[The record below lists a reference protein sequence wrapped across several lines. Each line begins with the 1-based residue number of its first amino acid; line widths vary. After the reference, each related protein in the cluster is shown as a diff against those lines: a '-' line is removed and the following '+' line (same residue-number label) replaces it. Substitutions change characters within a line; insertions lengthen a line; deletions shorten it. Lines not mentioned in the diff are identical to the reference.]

1 MDVQEVVKNLMIT
14 RIEVREETHPDVVRH
29 VFPRDIQVIKV
40 PLANE
45 DLADA
50 RISLLHVL
58 RDIISHL
65 IGLKVS
71 LASSAQ
77 KHSSTTAP
85 PPPSLTF
92 AAVHVPRIRARA

>member
-1 MDVQEVVKNLMIT
+1 MQEVVKNLMIT
-14 RIEVREETHPDVVRH
+14 QIEVREETHPDVVRH

-71 LASSAQ
+71 LTSSAVGSTGLKWPPHLRVSHLLRCMFHRQ
-77 KHSSTTAP
+77 SSAG
-85 PPPSLTF
+85 
-92 AAVHVPRIRARA
+92 A

>member
-1 MDVQEVVKNLMIT
+1 MQEVVKNLMIT
-14 RIEVREETHPDVVRH
+14 RVEVREETHPDVVRH
-29 VFPRDIQVIKV
+29 VFSRNIQVIKV

-71 LASSAQ
+71 LTSLPEE
-77 KHSSTTAP
+77 HSSTMAP

-92 AAVHVPRIRARA
+92 AAVHVPRTE